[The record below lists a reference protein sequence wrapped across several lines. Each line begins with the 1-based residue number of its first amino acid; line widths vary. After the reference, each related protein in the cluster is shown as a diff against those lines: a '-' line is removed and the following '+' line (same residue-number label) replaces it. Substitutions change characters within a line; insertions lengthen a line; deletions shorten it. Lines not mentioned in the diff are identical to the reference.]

1 MFKKNNTPST
11 YLPYGYDKW
20 LEILIKIPIIRKTL
34 LARPLD
40 FSDEDF

>member
-1 MFKKNNTPST
+1 MGMTS
-11 YLPYGYDKW
+11 G